1 MHTIDERSAD
11 IPRSPQNNGATAAD
25 PFREATDRLRAEFG
39 VTYTAIRRCLYVER
53 QALGLSLFEGAFRLG
68 TLVCLGLTGLA
79 LAITAALLLVT
90 SLRRGLALW
99 TDGAWWS
106 DLVLALALGIG
117 IVAVAQMVRRYV
129 HRSVLARTR
138 RELDARAIPGAR
150 GPTRPEI
157 AA

>member
-11 IPRSPQNNGATAAD
+11 IPRSPHDNGAAAPD

-39 VTYTAIRRCLYVER
+39 VTYTAIRRFLYIER
-53 QALGLSLFEGAFRLG
+53 QALGLSLFEGAFRVG
-68 TLVCLGLTGLA
+68 TFVCLGLTGFA

-90 SLRRGLALW
+90 STRRGLALW
-99 TDGAWWS
+99 TNGAWWS

-117 IVAVAQMVRRYV
+117 IVTVAHMVRRYV

-138 RELDARAIPGAR
+138 RELDARPIPVAP

-157 AA
+157 AT